1 MIDWFKLFYL
11 AWKWHNWRKFLS
23 QTFDRIK
30 RTPNFLLWIFL
41 FISEADISSIHPSPN
56 APPLPPRP
64 LPGFKS
70 RKRASEVT
78 DVFHGPVFFPSM
90 TNITTTT
97 TTTQHN
103 KHDDNNNRH
112 NNRVRADNRI
122 NNKKAFIKLKLS
134 RAPSRSLDSIHGT
147 MLDANVSRLFS
158 EMTIDELFPKVVEH
172 THLKNH
178 ENLSWERLFLFHI

>member
-1 MIDWFKLFYL
+1 
-11 AWKWHNWRKFLS
+11 
-23 QTFDRIK
+23 
-30 RTPNFLLWIFL
+30 
-41 FISEADISSIHPSPN
+41 
-56 APPLPPRP
+56 
-64 LPGFKS
+64 
-70 RKRASEVT
+70 
-78 DVFHGPVFFPSM
+78 M

-178 ENLSWERLFLFHI
+178 ENLS

>member
-112 NNRVRADNRI
+112 NRRNS
-122 NNKKAFIKLKLS
+122 NKIKLLKYLKKYKFHHKKHRTITTLINYWQVTNTLMKL
-134 RAPSRSLDSIHGT
+134 
-147 MLDANVSRLFS
+147 
-158 EMTIDELFPKVVEH
+158 
-172 THLKNH
+172 
-178 ENLSWERLFLFHI
+178 WESV